1 MATVTWLDNAY
12 LTPERGTKQEAE
24 ADSLPKE
31 PTVKADSHSTPLYA
45 KLAWQ
50 EGKWIVQDVGWD
62 NEVLNMSKS
71 HLKTSDYK
79 DPVHDWWVTFG
90 GADEF
95 RAREAKAELAERER
109 LPATETLEKGKKAA
123 SDNAEKAKQRAKDT
137 NAVKERK
144 APSRVAEW
152 LTWTDSS
159 GTHKIEAKFGGM
171 VSNKVKLIKR
181 DGTSVQVLLEK
192 LSEDDQN
199 WIKRGAS
206 K

>member
-1 MATVTWLDNAY
+1 MRKRPSNC
-12 LTPERGTKQEAE
+12 
-24 ADSLPKE
+24 
-31 PTVKADSHSTPLYA
+31 
-45 KLAWQ
+45 
-50 EGKWIVQDVGWD
+50 
-62 NEVLNMSKS
+62 
-71 HLKTSDYK
+71 
-79 DPVHDWWVTFG
+79 
-90 GADEF
+90 
-95 RAREAKAELAERER
+95 
-109 LPATETLEKGKKAA
+109 
-123 SDNAEKAKQRAKDT
+123 AKDT
-137 NAVKERK
+137 NALKERK

-152 LTWTDSS
+152 RTWTDSS